1 MISEVRK
8 KRKREDKL
16 FLLYLLKDLIVKTNK
31 NEKHKNYLVK
41 NLYDYYFL
49 KKTHK
54 FS

>member
-1 MISEVRK
+1 MISEIRK

-16 FLLYLLKDLIVKTNK
+16 LLKDLILKTNK